1 MKRETKKTSSN
12 KVEKVLLAMSGGVD
26 SSVAAALLLR
36 EGHDVTGVTMRHFCF
51 RKGESPEG
59 EKNCC
64 SLESLEDARKVC
76 DHLGISHYTIDVE
89 KEFRQYVVDDFAGEY
104 LSGRTPNP
112 CIRCNQHIRFPWMI
126 KISDQLGTERIATG
140 HYARVDNRRYE
151 GEYLSLLRGCDREK
165 DQSYFLWTLDQPI
178 LSRTIFP
185 LGEKTKPEVRELA
198 RKFGIDVADK
208 PDSQEICFIPE
219 GDYRE
224 FLYHPGDSNPA
235 LQPGRIVTRDGNELG
250 SHNGVAFYTIGQ
262 RRGLGI
268 SGRDPLYVINIHP
281 ESRTLVVGSKE
292 ELLSSN
298 FEVESYN
305 WIFGKPPDFPLRCEV
320 KIRYRHIGC
329 RATVLPEDSDVL
341 RVRFE
346 NPQEAITPG
355 QSAVFYTGE
364 QVLGGGIIKCVKYP

>member
-1 MKRETKKTSSN
+1 MKREIQKTLSKK
-12 KVEKVLLAMSGGVD
+12 KKRVLLAMSGGVD
-26 SSVAAALLLR
+26 SSVAAALLVR
-36 EGHDVTGVTMRHFCF
+36 EGHDVTGITMRHFCF
-51 RKGESPEG
+51 RKGENPEG

-76 DHLGISHYTIDVE
+76 DQLGISHYTIDVE
-89 KEFRQYVVDDFAGEY
+89 SEFQRYVVDDFAGEY
-104 LSGRTPNP
+104 LRGRTPNP

-126 KISDQLGTERIATG
+126 KMSDQLGTDRIATG
-140 HYARVDNRRYE
+140 HYARVDMLQYGNACF
-151 GEYLSLLRGCDREK
+151 SLQRGFDKEK
-165 DQSYFLWTLDQPI
+165 DQSYFLWTLDQPT

-185 LGEKTKPEVRELA
+185 LGEKTKPGIRELA

-224 FLYHPGDSNPA
+224 FLYRPGDSNPA
-235 LQPGRIVTRDGNELG
+235 LQPGRIITRDGNELG

-268 SGRDPLYVINIHP
+268 SGRDPLYVIEIYP
-281 ESRTLVVGSKE
+281 ESRTLVVGSRE
-292 ELLSSN
+292 EIFSTD
-298 FEVESYN
+298 FEVEFYN
-305 WIFGKPPDFPLRCEV
+305 WISGKPPDFPLHCEV

-329 RATVLPEDSDVL
+329 RATILPIDSGVL
-341 RVRFE
+341 RITFE
-346 NPQEAITPG
+346 KPQDAITPG
-355 QSAVFYTGE
+355 QSAVFYSGE